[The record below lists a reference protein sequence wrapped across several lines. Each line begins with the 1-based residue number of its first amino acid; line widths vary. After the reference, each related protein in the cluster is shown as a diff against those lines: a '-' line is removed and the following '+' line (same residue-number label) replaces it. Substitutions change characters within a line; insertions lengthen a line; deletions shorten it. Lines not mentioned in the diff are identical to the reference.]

1 MVEEYI
7 PSTDHFVGMVIETR
21 AVYHDYLRQSGI
33 AKLKSVSKE
42 GTLKGCLTE
51 VRRKGGWVL
60 VYLHTYTY
68 STVLINISCSNRKH
82 L

>member
-21 AVYHDYLRQSGI
+21 AVYHDYLRQPGI

-60 VYLHTYTY
+60 VYLHTYIHIQY
-68 STVLINISCSNRKH
+68 CLN
-82 L
+82 